1 MSVRFR
7 PVLAIGVCAALAAA
21 TGVASAAA
29 PKAKPVCNLITDDK
43 DDAGVVTAQPGMDIL
58 SADVASDKKNVTAV
72 FRLAGP
78 PSAPNP
84 QAPGGTDY
92 YFSFTTSDASDPQ
105 FLHMSLP
112 PVGAPTFATGQTTS
126 VGGQNTSTDDADA
139 ATGSVTG
146 NVVTITAPVSAF
158 GGRINL
164 KAGHKLTGLTAE
176 VFAQVGVPGVGGLLE
191 NVDTASGSKSYVAG
205 TPSCVVPGKG

>member
-1 MSVRFR
+1 VSVRLR
-7 PVLAIGVCAALAAA
+7 PVLALSVCAAVAAA
-21 TGVASAAA
+21 TGIASAA

-43 DDAGVVTAQPGMDIL
+43 DDAGVVTAQPSMDIL
-58 SADVASDKKNVTAV
+58 SADVASDKKNITAV
-72 FRLAGP
+72 FRLAG
-78 PSAPNP
+78 APTAANP

-92 YFSFTTSDASDPQ
+92 YFSFTTSDVADPQ

-139 ATGSVTG
+139 ATGSIVG
-146 NVVTITAPVSAF
+146 NVVTITAPTSAF

-164 KAGHKLTGLTAE
+164 KPGHKLTGLTAD
-176 VFAQVGVPGVGGLLE
+176 VYAQVGVPGVGGLLE
-191 NVDTASGSKSYVAG
+191 NADTASGPKPYVAG
-205 TPSCVVPGKG
+205 TASCVPVGK